1 MKAVARIRRL
11 EPDTPEAELAAR
23 WRYEAFFADSGDT
36 FEESRRDLFASLGQ
50 QGYEIG
56 LLAEIDGT
64 PAGLCLF
71 VRNEI
76 DAKHDL
82 TPWLAALYVAPDF
95 RRQAIGRAL
104 VKAIEDHARSVGT
117 EILHL
122 YTIEA
127 EAFYAK
133 LGWVTRERFD
143 WHGDKMVLMVRTL
156 TPGR

>member
-56 LLAEIDGT
+56 LLA
-64 PAGLCLF
+64 
-71 VRNEI
+71 EI